1 MKPADAARAI
11 PRGPTAVGPLRHGQ
25 ETYAN
30 PFLAWPAGRIVQ
42 LCPGQA
48 LLPGAIW
55 GKGPTKG
62 RGKKRPVALAH
73 NGANGNNKQ
82 RPAGQQPFDG
92 PGRHVWPCKTGRAEP
107 PNGILGWQ
115 WCMPHRPGA
124 PAAKQA
130 RRRAGL
136 SAPAPPRRPRL
147 GRRPAWARA
156 ASGISGCRLVCARP
170 PRAACRG
177 PEPAAWPRPDSSR
190 RPLCLAR

>member
-82 RPAGQQPFDG
+82 RPAGQQPFGG
-92 PGRHVWPCKTGRAEP
+92 PGRHVWPCKTGRA
-107 PNGILGWQ
+107 
-115 WCMPHRPGA
+115 A
-124 PAAKQA
+124 AAKQA
-130 RRRAGL
+130 RRNRPPAGGGMPAAPCALLPTVQGRAQRACAPSAPSAGPAAGL
-136 SAPAPPRRPRL
+136 GSSSERYFRLSASMRSASTSCLSWASACCMAPP
-147 GRRPAWARA
+147 
-156 ASGISGCRLVCARP
+156 
-170 PRAACRG
+170 
-177 PEPAAWPRPDSSR
+177 
-190 RPLCLAR
+190 